1 MSTDLS
7 THPGTA
13 RPATGTETGAGD
25 SAASGAGT
33 DPNSDAAAAASAEPP
48 AFIRPDSSGGDIRS
62 GLHFGLPFWGKALV
76 GLLIVLAALSV
87 WVLNNWLTENF
98 TVDTRNRAELRLVL
112 YSGNIESELQRTQV
126 VPILL
131 ARDPALREALQSSN
145 YVSVSQVLM
154 DVQAEVGA
162 ASIELLDT
170 QGRVVGATDR
180 NRLGVMRATEPYFV
194 DARRTND
201 TIFAGHERDSGG
213 YGFGFA
219 RALRVGG
226 LLLGVVT
233 VEVDLAKFERAWSG
247 FADAVALTDSE
258 GRIILSTEPRWR
270 GRTEEEA
277 LALRDAP
284 SAILRALRATADWAG
299 RGPDTFVSNVGVLR
313 SETRVRHRGWK
324 LISYTRFDGVREQVN
339 GVLAIVIMGY
349 ALLLALVFYLFSR
362 RAWSQSAQ
370 FEQES
375 VELRKLNLRLQRE
388 IAARQKA
395 QEELTVAEQT
405 LAQSSKLAV
414 LGEMSASVSHE
425 LNQPL
430 AAMKTYLAGARLL
443 LNRRRAEEALVSFQR
458 IDDLIDRMGAITRQ
472 LKSYARKGG
481 DAFAPLDLRDCVAE
495 ALSMMEPRLRERRVL
510 VLRTLPNEPV
520 IVRGDRLRLEQ
531 VIINLMR
538 NAVDATNDV
547 NAPQIEL
554 ILTQGDLVSLMVRD
568 NGRGISDIE
577 QVFEPFYT
585 SKRPG
590 EGVGL
595 GLAISSGIIA
605 DHGGRLTAHNIP
617 DGGAAFEIV
626 LPLTGQAAEEA
637 A

>member
-1 MSTDLS
+1 MNSDQTPNQGA
-7 THPGTA
+7 TAA
-13 RPATGTETGAGD
+13 RPGQT
-25 SAASGAGT
+25 
-33 DPNSDAAAAASAEPP
+33 PPDAPP
-48 AFIRPDSSGGDIRS
+48 PGGGDVS
-62 GLHFGLPFWGKALV
+62 GLPELRTGLPFWGKISV
-76 GLLIVLAALSV
+76 GVLALAAVASV

-112 YSGNIESELQRTQV
+112 YAGNIESEMQRTQV

-131 ARDPALREALQSSN
+131 ARDPALREALQSGN
-145 YVSVSQVLM
+145 YVFVSQVLM
-154 DVQAEVGA
+154 DVQQEVGA

-180 NRLGVMRATEPYFV
+180 NRLSVTRAADSIFV

-201 TIFAGHERDSGG
+201 TIFAVSERESGG
-213 YGFGFA
+213 YVFGFG
-219 RALRVGG
+219 RALRANGE
-226 LLLGVVT
+226 LLGVVT
-233 VEVDLAKFERAWSG
+233 VEVDLARFERAWSG
-247 FADAVALTDSE
+247 FADAVALADNQ
-258 GRIILSTEPRWR
+258 GRIILATEPRWR
-270 GRTEEEA
+270 GRTEQEA

-299 RGPDTFVSNVGVLR
+299 QGPDTFVSNVGVLR
-313 SETRVRHRGWK
+313 SETRVRHRGWT
-324 LISYTRFDGVREQVN
+324 LMSYTRYDGVREQVN

-349 ALLLALVFYLFSR
+349 ALLLAGVFYLFSR
-362 RAWSQSAQ
+362 RAWSQSAA

-375 VELRKLNLRLQRE
+375 VELRKLNQRLQRE

-395 QEELTVAEQT
+395 QEDLTVAEQT

-414 LGEMSASVSHE
+414 LGEMSAAVSHE

-443 LNRRRAEEALVSFQR
+443 LNRHRAEEALVSFQR

-510 VLRTLPNEPV
+510 VQRILPDTPV
-520 IVRGDRLRLEQ
+520 MVRGDRLRLEQ
-531 VIINLMR
+531 VIVNLMR
-538 NAVDATNDV
+538 NAVDATTGV
-547 NAPQIEL
+547 NAPQIDL
-554 ILTQGDLVSLMVRD
+554 ILSQGETISLTVRD
-568 NGRGISDIE
+568 NGRGIADID
-577 QVFEPFYT
+577 QIFEPFYT
-585 SKRPG
+585 SKSAG

-605 DHGGRLTAHNIP
+605 DHGGRLTAQNLP

-626 LPLTGQAAEEA
+626 LPVHDSDVEA
-637 A
+637 VA

>member
-1 MSTDLS
+1 MS
-7 THPGTA
+7 
-13 RPATGTETGAGD
+13 
-25 SAASGAGT
+25 
-33 DPNSDAAAAASAEPP
+33 SDAAPNAPDNRRDPATRARQPAAAGAATGRAVP
-48 AFIRPDSSGGDIRS
+48 AADHAGRIGM
-62 GLHFGLPFWGKALV
+62 PFWGKLLV
-76 GLLIVLAALSV
+76 GFLIVLAGASV
-87 WVLNNWLTENF
+87 WVLDDWLTENF
-98 TVDTRNRAELRLVL
+98 IVDTRNRAELRLVL

-154 DVQAEVGA
+154 DVQNEVGA

-180 NRLGVMRATEPYFV
+180 NRLGATRATEPYFV
-194 DARRTND
+194 EARRTND
-201 TIFAGHERDSGG
+201 TIFAVHERDSGG

-233 VEVDLAKFERAWSG
+233 VEVDLAKFERAWAG
-247 FADAVALTDSE
+247 FTDAVALTDSE

-270 GRTEEEA
+270 GRTEDEA

-362 RAWSQSAQ
+362 RAWSQSAL

-443 LNRRRAEEALVSFQR
+443 LNRRRSEEALVSFQR

-481 DAFAPLDLRDCVAE
+481 DAFAPLDLRECVAE
-495 ALSMMEPRLRERRVL
+495 ALAMMEPRLRERRVL
-510 VLRTLPNEPV
+510 VQRTLPNTPV
-520 IVRGDRLRLEQ
+520 MVRGDRLRLEQ

-538 NAVDATNDV
+538 NAVDATNEI
-547 NAPQIEL
+547 NAPQIDL
-554 ILTQGDLVSLMVRD
+554 ILTQGETVSLLVRD
-568 NGRGISDIE
+568 NGRGIQDID

-585 SKRPG
+585 SKQPG

-595 GLAISSGIIA
+595 GLAISSGIVA
-605 DHGGRLTAHNIP
+605 DHGGRLTARNMP
-617 DGGAAFEIV
+617 EGGAAFEIV
-626 LPLTGQAAEEA
+626 LPLLDEAGEEA

>member
-1 MSTDLS
+1 MSTDTS
-7 THPGTA
+7 PPSEAQRRGPAPATADARQDA
-13 RPATGTETGAGD
+13 RPAVRL
-25 SAASGAGT
+25 AARMQAR
-33 DPNSDAAAAASAEPP
+33 SDAPLRSGMPLWGKFFVGFLVLAAAAS
-48 AFIRPDSSGGDIRS
+48 
-62 GLHFGLPFWGKALV
+62 
-76 GLLIVLAALSV
+76 V
-87 WVLNNWLTENF
+87 WVLDDWLSENF

-131 ARDPALREALQSSN
+131 ARDPALRDALQSSN
-145 YVSVSQVLM
+145 YVSISQVLM
-154 DVQAEVGA
+154 ELQTEVGA
-162 ASIELLDT
+162 ASIELLDI
-170 QGRVVGATDR
+170 QGRVVAATDR
-180 NRLGVMRATEPYFV
+180 NRLGVLRAAEPLFV

-201 TIFAGHERDSGG
+201 TIFAVQERDSGG

-219 RALRVGG
+219 RALRTGG
-226 LLLGVVT
+226 QLLGVVT
-233 VEVDLAKFERAWSG
+233 VEVDLAKFERSWAG

-270 GRTEEEA
+270 GRTEAEA

-324 LISYTRFDGVREQVN
+324 LISYTRYDGVREQVN

-349 ALLLALVFYLFSR
+349 ALLLAFVFYLFSR
-362 RAWSQSAQ
+362 RAWSQSVH

-375 VELRKLNLRLQRE
+375 VELRKLNQRLQRE
-388 IAARQKA
+388 IAAREKA

-481 DAFAPLDLRDCVAE
+481 DAFAPLDMRDCLAE
-495 ALSMMEPRLRERRVL
+495 ALTMMEPRLRERRVL
-510 VLRTLPNEPV
+510 VVRTLPNTPV
-520 IVRGDRLRLEQ
+520 MVMGDRLRLEQ

-538 NAVDATNDV
+538 NAVDATAEV
-547 NAPQIEL
+547 NAPQIDL
-554 ILTQGDLVSLMVRD
+554 ILTQGDTVSLTVRD
-568 NGRGISDIE
+568 NGRGIEDID

-585 SKRPG
+585 SKKPG

-595 GLAISSGIIA
+595 GLAISSGIVA
-605 DHGGRLTAHNIP
+605 DHGGRLTARNVAES
-617 DGGAAFEIV
+617 GAAFEIV
-626 LPLTGQAAEEA
+626 LPVLSGATEA
-637 A
+637 AA

>member
-7 THPGTA
+7 STTGAEHPGGAAATGASA
-13 RPATGTETGAGD
+13 RGVAHAPAGPATGPGMLADRPVPEI
-25 SAASGAGT
+25 AAQPGLRSGMPLWGKFFVGILVL
-33 DPNSDAAAAASAEPP
+33 AAAA
-48 AFIRPDSSGGDIRS
+48 
-62 GLHFGLPFWGKALV
+62 
-76 GLLIVLAALSV
+76 SV

-112 YSGNIESELQRTQV
+112 YAGNIESELQRTQV

-145 YVSVSQVLM
+145 YVSISQVLM
-154 DVQAEVGA
+154 DVQNEVGA

-180 NRLGVMRATEPYFV
+180 NRLGVLRVAEPYFV
-194 DARRTND
+194 EARRTND
-201 TIFAGHERDSGG
+201 TIFAVRERDSGG

-233 VEVDLAKFERAWSG
+233 VEVDLGKFERAWSG
-247 FADAVALTDSE
+247 FTDAVALADSE
-258 GRIILSTEPRWR
+258 GRIILATEPRWR

-349 ALLLALVFYLFSR
+349 ALLLALLFYLFSR
-362 RAWSQSAQ
+362 RAWSQSAL

-414 LGEMSASVSHE
+414 LGEMSAAVSHE

-481 DAFAPLDLRDCVAE
+481 DAFAPLDLRDCIAE
-495 ALSMMEPRLRERRVL
+495 ALTMMEPRLRERRVL

-520 IVRGDRLRLEQ
+520 LVLGDRLRLEQ

-538 NAVDATNDV
+538 NAVDATNQI
-547 NAPQIEL
+547 NAPQIDL
-554 ILTQGDLVSLMVRD
+554 ILSQGETVSLTVRD
-568 NGRGISDIE
+568 NGPGISDID

-585 SKRPG
+585 SKQPG

-595 GLAISSGIIA
+595 GLAISSGIVA
-605 DHGGRLTAHNIP
+605 DHGGRLTARNIP
-617 DGGAAFEIV
+617 EGGAAFEIV
-626 LPLTGQAAEEA
+626 LPLLSEAEGA
-637 A
+637 VG